1 MGWLAT
7 RGERRPEIGASLAAM
22 GRRRRDQA
30 VVGGVGEKE
39 EHFEIV
45 ASPGAAGSHQATPD
59 ARSQRQQKDFSDSD
73 EDGDEVEGQKRV
85 RKKRR
90 VGKKCGG
97 MCYTPPPVPQ
107 ALLRLDAKERREK
120 RNKKQR
126 ERKKDKRRRETEK
139 LQSLDREA
147 GRPTEARGDLM
158 PTSRAVADAQDETLV
173 PVTREDEAAMLS
185 YLELMLT
192 AQHGKAA
199 AAEGFTPTEVQR
211 LVWPVC
217 LRGHDVRAKAETGTG
232 KTFAFL
238 FPLLRRMAQREPE
251 QESDGDGGDRPVRTL
266 VLVPTRE
273 LAKQVLATVT
283 KLRPLTGQRGLCV
296 TGGIPRAEQV
306 EALETARPDV
316 VIATPGRLCDLIG
329 TKSVDLS
336 RCCHLVIDEA
346 DKMLQMGFDEDLQVR
361 TNKEFFRPKP
371 SKNVFLTI
379 SLSLPLIAQK
389 IAKEVNRARAE
400 GEGVCEEPTTL
411 QTLLFSATFPK
422 ALVKRCGTWLREGG
436 TKMVDATASEAE
448 GSGGEGEGQNVSPNI
463 TQVVHVCAEHKKE
476 KKLMKY
482 LEKIRFEA
490 KEVEGSR
497 HVPRVLVFVNTIKKA
512 RTLFASLHKQPLFNP
527 VSPAK
532 SRRKSGS
539 GNSSGAAT
547 SCQVA
552 MIHGKRNQRERQE
565 AIQHFK
571 GGKTNVLIAT
581 DIVGRGIHIPGLRHV
596 VLYDFPPTL
605 EQYVHRVGRTGRQ
618 QEKGT
623 R

>member
-1 MGWLAT
+1 
-7 RGERRPEIGASLAAM
+7 M

-45 ASPGAAGSHQATPD
+45 ASPGAAGSHQATPN

-139 LQSLDREA
+139 LQSLDRKT
-147 GRPTEARGDLM
+147 GSPTEARSDVM

>member
-1 MGWLAT
+1 
-7 RGERRPEIGASLAAM
+7 M

-59 ARSQRQQKDFSDSD
+59 ARSQRQKDWSDSD
-73 EDGDEVEGQKRV
+73 EDGDELEGQKRV

-90 VGKKCGG
+90 LGRKCGG

-126 ERKKDKRRRETEK
+126 ERKKHKRRRETEK
-139 LQSLDREA
+139 LQSLDRVT
-147 GRPTEARGDLM
+147 GSPTEARGNLM

-173 PVTREDEAAMLS
+173 PVTGEDEAAMLS

-238 FPLLRRMAQREPE
+238 FPLLCRMAQREPE

-329 TKSVDLS
+329 TQSVDLS

-448 GSGGEGEGQNVSPNI
+448 GSGGEGEGQTVSPNV

-532 SRRKSGS
+532 SRWKSGS